1 MSNIP
6 LSKPDLVRADLDAVI
21 DTLHGERLSQGRALL
36 EFERKVAHVTRRP
49 HAIGVSSGA
58 TALELALRALDIGD
72 GDDMIYMKRFIPD
85 FKDQVGDLTVN
96 LLLRAFPQATASP
109 SSLDPYTIT
118 PTTEKVDTRARGRQ
132 ISLKIEST
140 AVDTTW
146 RFGTMRVDIQ
156 PDGLR

>member
-21 DTLHGERLSQGRALL
+21 DTLHGERLSQGRSLL

-72 GDDMIYMKRFIPD
+72 GDGVF
-85 FKDQVGDLTVN
+85 V
-96 LLLRAFPQATASP
+96 P
-109 SSLDPYTIT
+109 SFSVPGNTN
-118 PTTEKVDTRARGRQ
+118 
-132 ISLKIEST
+132 
-140 AVDTTW
+140 AV
-146 RFGTMRVDIQ
+146 
-156 PDGLR
+156 LS